1 MMRFSLL
8 LLAVNSLLWSA
19 AAFAAERP
27 HYGGTLRIEVRD
39 TWQSLDPVALTSAAS
54 KSLSLTV
61 FETLVALDGRG
72 SPQPLLASS
81 WTSEPGNQRWR
92 FQLRS
97 GVSFSDGIPLDAA
110 AVVASLR
117 NSNSEWKVVAAGGS
131 VIIETETPDL
141 FLPATLAEARHGIV
155 RRNNGGLIGTGPFV
169 IREWTIGK
177 NLTLAANDLYWAGRP
192 FVDVISVDI
201 GKNDREQIIMLDLGK
216 VDVVQ
221 VAAENIHRTQ
231 ADNREVM
238 TSRPAELMALV
249 FASAPQSDDEI
260 HMRNALAM
268 SIDRTA
274 LNDVVMQGGGEPA
287 SALLPTWMSGYGFVF
302 RDSQSAGARLQTPS
316 KRNQAWT
323 LSFDNSD
330 SVARVIAQR
339 LALNA
344 HDAGITLDASGAA
357 NGAANN
363 DLRLVRIPLTSSDPH
378 IALTELANV
387 LQLPRPKFNDSS
399 VADLYAAEK
408 NLLDSHRL
416 IPLLHLRVALAL
428 RPGIHDMSSSP
439 DGNWRLQNAWLAAEK
454 P

>member
-1 MMRFSLL
+1 MMRFRLL
-8 LLAVNSLLWSA
+8 LLAVNSLVWSA
-19 AAFAAERP
+19 ASFAAERP
-27 HYGGTLRIEVRD
+27 HYGGTLRVEVRD

-54 KSLSLTV
+54 KSLSLAV

-97 GVSFSDGIPLDAA
+97 GVSFSDGTPLDAA

-117 NSNSEWKVVAAGGS
+117 NSNSEWKVVAAGDS

-141 FLPATLAEARHGIV
+141 FLPATLAEARHSIV

-169 IREWTIGK
+169 IREWTAGK
-177 NLTLAANDLYWAGRP
+177 HLTLAANDLYWAGRP
-192 FVDVISVDI
+192 FVDVINVDI
-201 GKNDREQIIMLDLGK
+201 GKNDREQIMMLDLGK
-216 VDVVQ
+216 ADVVQ

-238 TSRPAELMALV
+238 TSHPAELMALV

-260 HMRNALAM
+260 HSRNTLAM
-268 SIDRTA
+268 SIDTTA

-302 RDSQSAGARLQTPS
+302 RDSQSASARLQTPS
-316 KRNQAWT
+316 KRNQTWT
-323 LSFDNSD
+323 LSFDSSD
-330 SVARVIAQR
+330 PVARVIAQR

-344 HDAGITLDASGAA
+344 HDAGLTIDTSGA
-357 NGAANN
+357 GNN

-378 IALTELANV
+378 IALTELANA
-387 LQLPRPKFNDSS
+387 LQLLRPKFNDSS

-416 IPLLHLRVALAL
+416 IPLLHLRVAVAL
-428 RPGIHDMSSSP
+428 RPGIHDMSVSP

>member
-19 AAFAAERP
+19 TSFAAERP

-39 TWQSLDPVALTSAAS
+39 TWQSLDPVALTSPAS

-97 GVSFSDGIPLDAA
+97 GVSFSDGTPLDAA

-117 NSNSEWKVVAAGGS
+117 NSNSEWKVVAAGDS
-131 VIIETETPDL
+131 VIIETEAPDL
-141 FLPATLAEARHGIV
+141 FLPATLAEVRHSIV

-169 IREWTIGK
+169 IREWTAGK
-177 NLTLAANDLYWAGRP
+177 HLTLAANDLYWAGRP
-192 FVDVISVDI
+192 FVDVMNVDI
-201 GKNDREQIIMLDLGK
+201 GKNDREQMMMLDLGK
-216 VDVVQ
+216 ADVVQ

-231 ADNREVM
+231 ADNRELM

-249 FASAPQSDDEI
+249 FAGAPQSDDEI
-260 HMRNALAM
+260 HMRNAMAM
-268 SIDRTA
+268 SIDTAA

-302 RDSQSAGARLQTPS
+302 RGAQSAGARLQTSS
-316 KRNQAWT
+316 KRNQTWT

-330 SVARVIAQR
+330 PVARVIAQR

-344 HDAGITLDASGAA
+344 HDAGITLDTKGDA
-357 NGAANN
+357 NI
-363 DLRLVRIPLTSSDPH
+363 DLPLVRIPLTSSDPH
-378 IALTELANV
+378 IALAELANA

-399 VADLYAAEK
+399 VGDLYAAEK
-408 NLLDSHRL
+408 NLVDSQRL

-428 RPGIHDMSSSP
+428 RPGIHDMSISP

>member
-19 AAFAAERP
+19 TSFAAERP

-39 TWQSLDPVALTSAAS
+39 TWQSLDPVALTSPAS

-97 GVSFSDGIPLDAA
+97 GVSFSDGTPLDAA

-117 NSNSEWKVVAAGGS
+117 NSNSEWKVVAAGDS
-131 VIIETETPDL
+131 VIIETEAPDL
-141 FLPATLAEARHGIV
+141 FLPATLAEVRHSIV

-169 IREWTIGK
+169 IREWTAGK
-177 NLTLAANDLYWAGRP
+177 HLTLAANDLYWAGRP
-192 FVDVISVDI
+192 FVDVMNVDI
-201 GKNDREQIIMLDLGK
+201 GKNDREQMMMLDLGK
-216 VDVVQ
+216 ADVVQ

-231 ADNREVM
+231 ADNRELM

-249 FASAPQSDDEI
+249 FAGAPQSDDEI
-260 HMRNALAM
+260 HMRNAMAM
-268 SIDRTA
+268 SIDTAA

-302 RDSQSAGARLQTPS
+302 RGAQSAGARLQTSS
-316 KRNQAWT
+316 KRNQTWT
-323 LSFDNSD
+323 LSFDNPD
-330 SVARVIAQR
+330 PVARVIAQR

-344 HDAGITLDASGAA
+344 HDAGITLDTKGDA
-357 NGAANN
+357 NI

-378 IALTELANV
+378 IALAELANA

>member
-19 AAFAAERP
+19 AVFAAERP

-97 GVSFSDGIPLDAA
+97 GVSFSDGTPLDAA

-117 NSNSEWKVVAAGGS
+117 NSNSEWKVLAAGDS

-141 FLPATLAEARHGIV
+141 FLPATLAEARHSIV

-169 IREWTIGK
+169 VRDWTAGK
-177 NLTLAANDLYWAGRP
+177 HLTLAANDLYWAGRP
-192 FVDVISVDI
+192 FLDVINVDI
-201 GKNDREQIIMLDLGK
+201 GKNDREQMMMLDLGK
-216 VDVVQ
+216 ADVVQ

-231 ADNREVM
+231 ADNRELM
-238 TSRPAELMALV
+238 TSRPSELMALV
-249 FASAPQSDDEI
+249 FASAPQSDDEV
-260 HMRNALAM
+260 HLRNALAM
-268 SIDRTA
+268 SIDTSA

-287 SALLPTWMSGYGFVF
+287 SAFLPTWMSGYGFVF
-302 RDSQSAGARLQTPS
+302 RDSQSAGARLQTSS
-316 KRNQAWT
+316 KRNQTWT
-323 LSFDNSD
+323 FSFDNSD
-330 SVARVIAQR
+330 PVARVIAQR

-344 HDAGITLDASGAA
+344 HDAGITLDTSRAA
-357 NGAANN
+357 NI
-363 DLRLVRIPLTSSDPH
+363 DLRLARIPLTSSDPH
-378 IALTELANV
+378 IALAELANA
-387 LQLPRPKFNDSS
+387 LLLPRPKFNDTS
-399 VADLYAAEK
+399 VGDLYTAEK
-408 NLLDSHRL
+408 NLLDSRRL
-416 IPLLHLRVALAL
+416 IPLLHLRVAVAL
-428 RPGIHDMSSSP
+428 RPGIHDMSISL